1 MSCTTIGE
9 TTQKAKK
16 EHRCS
21 WCGQQILVG
30 ELLSCAA
37 ESQYSPGQIRRPTSS
52 IQNAATP
59 LRPITWNGVRALCLT
74 SKSVLLR
81 TGEVSND
88 HE

>member
-30 ELLSCAA
+30 ESYLRSRVVFEGDPQTNKFHPECGDAA
-37 ESQYSPGQIRRPTSS
+37 AADNMEWGEGFMPYEQERPTA
-52 IQNAATP
+52 N
-59 LRPITWNGVRALCLT
+59 R
-74 SKSVLLR
+74 SVKP
-81 TGEVSND
+81 
-88 HE
+88 